1 MQIRFNGRSFL
12 RLLNLRHRGMN
23 YCQTLKICRMKFR
36 FNESAIADVKGPYAT
51 DAALAE
57 QLWSLAE
64 ELSRDLITDIC
75 NTANTGCYHIYQ

>member
-1 MQIRFNGRSFL
+1 
-12 RLLNLRHRGMN
+12 
-23 YCQTLKICRMKFR
+23 MKFR

-57 QLWSLAE
+57 QLWSVAE